1 MVGDGETRFL
11 YRHCDPVDRLTN
23 LVFTVILIAAMTFE
37 EDNVGTRSFT
47 KPQHI
52 IRCPYCVL
60 GDEFRPM
67 VQRPGWFVCEVCCHT
82 VLPGDPA
89 FKCTCP
95 NCLKLH
101 RAA

>member
-1 MVGDGETRFL
+1 VPFNSGTVAMWIVS
-11 YRHCDPVDRLTN
+11 TN
-23 LVFTVILIAAMTFE
+23 TVFSVIVINAMTVE
-37 EDNVGTRSFT
+37 EDNVETRSFS

-67 VQRPGWFVCEVCCHT
+67 LQRPGWFVCEVCCHT
-82 VLPGDPA
+82 VLPDDPV

-95 NCLKLH
+95 NCLKLQ